1 MATAR
6 NSMPRAHLAAVREAE
21 DHNRFA
27 VAQLA
32 PLLEDRTISPEE
44 YIRRIGRA
52 LHEIHQGTEALRAI
66 KFSAEE
72 ESPDPSA
79 ARVNFSG

>member
-1 MATAR
+1 MATNPNR
-6 NSMPRAHLAAVREAE
+6 MPRAYLGAVREAE

-32 PLLEDRTISPEE
+32 PLLEERLISPEE
-44 YIRRIGRA
+44 YVRRIGRA
-52 LHEIHQGTEALRAI
+52 LHEIHAGTEALRSI

-72 ESPDPSA
+72 KSPDPSA
-79 ARVNFSG
+79 ARVTISG

>member
-1 MATAR
+1 MATNPNR
-6 NSMPRAHLAAVREAE
+6 MPRAYLGAVREAE

-32 PLLEDRTISPEE
+32 PLLEERLISPEE

-52 LHEIHQGTEALRAI
+52 LHEIHAGTEALRAI
-66 KFSAEE
+66 KFSRAEDK
-72 ESPDPSA
+72 SPDSSA
-79 ARVNFSG
+79 GVTFSG